1 MQQSS
6 ALAMAPPLSQALPA
20 PAKPTLAVATRVSGR
35 DLHVV
40 LDAFRGVLALIAM
53 LLVLEVRSDHQAA
66 LELATRVYAV
76 YAAILLLLRFQGVRM
91 LQHAAVHW
99 LDAVW
104 CLLLFGL
111 ASGGNG
117 FFVLLFF
124 PVLLAAVRFGLLQ
137 SVAMATTCAAVAA
150 VILSTHA
157 AETHWLRI
165 VAVPAALLVL
175 GPMAA
180 LLVHA
185 QTQVQHGYSFGSELV
200 NALDARRGV
209 EAIGR
214 RALELTAARFGCD
227 RGLLALQTRD
237 GSARV
242 FQYGPDQRVNEL
254 TAAAVRAVSAELL
267 AASSEQNIGFA
278 WASDWLRR
286 SHCSAFDLHTG
297 AGMRMPADVPA
308 FAALAN
314 RLERENVVLLPAGQR
329 GSTGVWLLLGRDRHP
344 FRREQVATLHHVIE
358 QIVPVLDN
366 AMLLEQLVAA
376 TAETERARIGR
387 DLHDSALQPYV
398 GLKFAIEALA
408 RQIPAGTPLARHA
421 GSLVTMANEELHSLR
436 EIVSGLRGAGGSGDA
451 LFEQAVRRQAARFAA
466 LFDMHIEVTTGGD
479 LPVSRRLS
487 GELFHMVSEG
497 LANVRRHTR
506 ARRAS
511 VSLVGGREL
520 TLTISNEVVPGEPQ
534 PTTFEPRS
542 LSERAAELGG
552 TAAVHIDSGGT
563 TVRVS
568 IPWQQEAPA

>member
-6 ALAMAPPLSQALPA
+6 ALAMAPPLSHAQPA
-20 PAKPTLAVATRVSGR
+20 PARPPSAVATRVSGR
-35 DLHVV
+35 ELHAVF
-40 LDAFRGVLALIAM
+40 DAFRAVLALIAM
-53 LLVLEVRSDHQAA
+53 LLVLEVPSDHQAA
-66 LELATRVYAV
+66 LELATRAYAV
-76 YAAILLLLRFQGVRM
+76 YAAILLLLRVQRVRM
-91 LQHAAVHW
+91 VQLAAVHW

-111 ASGGNG
+111 AGGGNG
-117 FFVLLFF
+117 FFILLFF

-137 SVAMATTCAAVAA
+137 SIGMATTCAAGAA
-150 VILSTHA
+150 FILSTHG

-180 LLVHA
+180 LLAHA
-185 QTQVQHGYSFGSELV
+185 EAQVRHGYSFGSELV
-200 NALDARRGV
+200 NALDARHGV

-227 RGLLALQTRD
+227 RALLALQTRD
-237 GSARV
+237 GSVRIL
-242 FQYGPDQRVNEL
+242 QYGPDQRVTEL
-254 TAAAVRAVSAELL
+254 AAAAARAVSAELL
-267 AASSEQNIGFA
+267 ATSSEQNIGFA
-278 WASDWLRR
+278 WGSDWLRR
-286 SHCSAFDLHTG
+286 SHCSALDLHTG
-297 AGMRMPADVPA
+297 AGMRMRADVPT
-308 FAALAN
+308 FAALAS
-314 RLERENVVLLPAGQR
+314 RLERENVALVPAGQR
-329 GSTGVWLLLGRDRHP
+329 GSTGIWLLLGRDRPP
-344 FRREQVATLHHVIE
+344 FRREQVATLHHVVE

-387 DLHDSALQPYV
+387 DLHDSAIQPYV

-408 RQIPAGTPLARHA
+408 RQIPAGTPLALHA
-421 GSLVTMANEELHSLR
+421 RSLVTMASEELHSLR

-451 LFEQAVRRQAARFAA
+451 LLEQAVRRQAARFAA
-466 LFDMHIEVTTGGD
+466 LFDMQVEVRTEGD

-520 TLTISNEVVPGEPQ
+520 TLAISNEAVPGEPQ

-552 TAAVHIDSGGT
+552 SAAVHIDSGGT

-568 IPWQQEAPA
+568 IPWPQEVPG